1 VNKETPKTY
10 YEWLMRLNEHRL
22 KCGPLEAFKDSR
34 VHHALKP
41 GTIGNV
47 SYGMWDHQ
55 TQTGYLEWDRIEAD
69 QKREEALKNA
79 APRQS
84 GDTSSSGSSLTDR
97 IKPAPP
103 IPDGDKDWDL

>member
-1 VNKETPKTY
+1 MNKEPPKTY
-10 YEWLMRLNEHRL
+10 YEWLMRLNELRL

-69 QKREEALKNA
+69 AKRDEALKNA
-79 APRQS
+79 PPPAASGGAGEAP
-84 GDTSSSGSSLTDR
+84 SLTDR

-103 IPDGDKDWDL
+103 IPDGD